1 MIDYLNSKINSKQKR
16 RKILEEKRNNAYLRY
31 KKSEKELSQITKEA
45 NALNTVQKE
54 EIIERYKKT
63 SSTLNQLNKKIFES
77 TNYLKPTNK
86 DISDA
91 LGLCERQVNYYVK
104 AIKRLTDDS
113 SNNHDE

>member
-1 MIDYLNSKINSKQKR
+1 MTTMTHQYFATWFYDDDVINYVLSKNKVIETSSPSNPD
-16 RKILEEKRNNAYLRY
+16 LVDTTLA
-31 KKSEKELSQITKEA
+31 
-45 NALNTVQKE
+45 QKE

-113 SNNHDE
+113 SNNHEE